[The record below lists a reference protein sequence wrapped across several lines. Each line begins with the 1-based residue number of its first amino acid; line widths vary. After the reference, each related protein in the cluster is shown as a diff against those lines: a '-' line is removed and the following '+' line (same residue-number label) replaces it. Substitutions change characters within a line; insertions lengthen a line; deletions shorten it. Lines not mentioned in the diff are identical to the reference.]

1 MLDHVEHELVIEQAD
16 QVETAET
23 GGAAEGEVPD
33 NDNDNDDD
41 KGDVTKTTF
50 T

>member
-33 NDNDNDDD
+33 NDDYNKDD
-41 KGDVTKTTF
+41 KTKTTS